1 MVRIK
6 APGRIRRAASVSEP
20 ERAGSG
26 PPNGPELWMRE
37 SSPASLSPR
46 VWQCLKS
53 VRVSVGE
60 ARDRRPQKRASS
72 ALLAS
77 G

>member
-6 APGRIRRAASVSEP
+6 APGRIRRAASISEP
-20 ERAGSG
+20 GRAGSG
-26 PPNGPELWMRE
+26 QPNCLELWMRG

-46 VWQCLKS
+46 AWQCLKS

-60 ARDRRPQKRASS
+60 ARDRRLQNRASF

-77 G
+77 C

>member
-6 APGRIRRAASVSEP
+6 APRRIRRAASVSEP
-20 ERAGSG
+20 GRAGSG
-26 PPNGPELWMRE
+26 PPNGPELRMRG
-37 SSPASLSPR
+37 SSPASLPPT
-46 VWQCLKS
+46 VWRCLKS

-60 ARDRRPQKRASS
+60 ARDHRPQNRASS